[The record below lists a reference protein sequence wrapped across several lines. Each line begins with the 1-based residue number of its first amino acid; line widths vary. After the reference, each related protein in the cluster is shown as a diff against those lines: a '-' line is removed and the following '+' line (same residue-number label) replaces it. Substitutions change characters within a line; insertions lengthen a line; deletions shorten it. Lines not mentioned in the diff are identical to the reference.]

1 MYKLKVNNK
10 EFAIEFP
17 ANEPNIAVINGQRV
31 ELDLIEEKK
40 NSFHLIKDF
49 HSYTV
54 EVVKADTIEKKFEIQ
69 VNGNVYGLDLKD
81 KHDELLL
88 QLGLDSLKSK
98 KINEIKAPMPGLVLE
113 ARVKVGDIVKKG
125 DPVIVLEAMKMEN
138 ILKSPSDGIVKKIT
152 AEKGTVVEKNQVLV
166 IFE

>member
-17 ANEPNIAVINGQRV
+17 ANEPNIAAINGQRV

-49 HSYTV
+49 QSYTV
-54 EVVKADTIEKKFEIQ
+54 EVVRADTVEKKFEIH
-69 VNGNVYGLDLKD
+69 VNGNTYGLDLKD

-88 QLGLDSLKSK
+88 QLGLDNLNSK
-98 KINEIKAPMPGLVLE
+98 KTNEIKAPMPGLVIE
-113 ARVKVGDIVKKG
+113 ARVKVGDVVKKG
-125 DPVIVLEAMKMEN
+125 GAVIVLEAMKMEN
-138 ILKSPSDGIVKKIT
+138 ILKSPSDGVVKKIT
-152 AEKGTVVEKNQVLV
+152 VEKGAVVEKNQVLV